1 MLIRAEKIISSK
13 EEEEL
18 AGARF
23 RAGASWCWTGQ
34 KPRDAS
40 LKIEEKASSCCADS
54 TRVEVGVLVSAQGC
68 DSRGLLADKWT

>member
-1 MLIRAEKIISSK
+1 MQGLGRRADSSGK
-13 EEEEL
+13 NHQRSKKDEEL

-68 DSRGLLADKWT
+68 D